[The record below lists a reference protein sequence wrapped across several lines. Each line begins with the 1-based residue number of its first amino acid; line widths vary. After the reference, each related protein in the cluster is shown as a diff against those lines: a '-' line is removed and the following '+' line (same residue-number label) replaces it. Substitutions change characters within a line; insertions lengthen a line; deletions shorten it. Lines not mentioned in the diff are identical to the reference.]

1 MKQVYV
7 AGPFRDRNSGP
18 DGRYNFYQQERYIRS
33 AEAVAWQLWKQGFS
47 VICPHLNT
55 APFQGSLPDDV
66 WLQGDLEQVR
76 RSDFVVLAP
85 GWEAS
90 SGTRNEMEFAFRHG
104 IRVFVWDADLDDAK
118 EITEDGTSM
127 WNFLSGEIVHRK
139 KK

>member
-33 AEAVAWQLWKQGFS
+33 AEAVAWQFWRMGFS

-90 SGTRNEMEFAFRHG
+90 SGTRNEMEFAYRHG
-104 IRVFVWDADLDDAK
+104 IRVFEWDSDLLDARELLVNGVK
-118 EITEDGTSM
+118 RSNYISAEIG
-127 WNFLSGEIVHRK
+127 R
-139 KK
+139 